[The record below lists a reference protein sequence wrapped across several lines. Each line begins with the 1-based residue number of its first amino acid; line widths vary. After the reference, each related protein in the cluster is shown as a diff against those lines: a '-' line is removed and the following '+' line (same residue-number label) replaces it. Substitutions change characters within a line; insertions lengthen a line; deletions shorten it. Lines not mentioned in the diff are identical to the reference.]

1 MNFQKQI
8 LNAALALKYLG
19 QAQRYTEAKFLDDD
33 KINEFEHIILLLQEH
48 MIKYFPEVTIAE
60 KGHLLFRH
68 AVPWARQMKSLG
80 IFTEQ
85 TIETSYSDY
94 NYQYKRLCSKKESE
108 NL

>member
-1 MNFQKQI
+1 
-8 LNAALALKYLG
+8 
-19 QAQRYTEAKFLDDD
+19 
-33 KINEFEHIILLLQEH
+33 

-108 NL
+108 NLWRLLKWHFQRNLIQDYNTNSHL